1 MIIFISDIIVRKRSK
16 TMLDKHLGFP
26 LLQQNTRRKLK
37 GGKISLLIM
46 SEVLVCGLLAS
57 THGERQSNPV
67 VSDNTQKEGRQL
79 RKTYALMGKSLET
92 S

>member
-16 TMLDKHLGFP
+16 TMLGKHLSFP
-26 LLQQNTRRKLK
+26 LSQQNTRRKLK

-67 VSDNTQKEGRQL
+67 VSDNKQKEGRQL
-79 RKTYALMGKSLET
+79 
-92 S
+92 